1 MVAGFFV
8 ALGFV
13 AFGIGGLIQLIVFPM
28 LNVLVRDFRVRTNLA
43 RDFIAWSF
51 ASLIGFLRFSRLL
64 DYKVIGAEKLNRR
77 GLLIV
82 ANHPTFLDIV
92 AQSVFHAPVVAANYI
107 RNDEG
112 EQLLTDCVAA
122 LERGENLI
130 IFPEGTRTA
139 SDGSFKLQ
147 RGAAHVAMR
156 ARCNVTLPASRPQFS
171 IEVQSDIDIQQ
182 FISQASIENLAARH
196 LTDYL
201 RDFFTKESH
210 FHAIA

>member
-92 AQSVFHAPVVAANYI
+92 FLMSMVQRAACIVNANYGAI
-107 RNDEG
+107 RFSCPG
-112 EQLLTDCVAA
+112 GGCQLY
-122 LERGENLI
+122 
-130 IFPEGTRTA
+130 
-139 SDGSFKLQ
+139 SQ
-147 RGAAHVAMR
+147 R
-156 ARCNVTLPASRPQFS
+156 
-171 IEVQSDIDIQQ
+171 
-182 FISQASIENLAARH
+182 
-196 LTDYL
+196 
-201 RDFFTKESH
+201 
-210 FHAIA
+210 